1 MKIFYLIHIRFWNHL
16 TETFPMVPI
25 TKCLLKKKNI
35 ACEYNCYLEPWTLSM
50 SQDMDC
56 TSCDMNTPYHTHSV
70 TNITMPLFVCF
81 DALRP
86 SQQFF
91 SHVRMI
97 PCLHGLQWPGKACAM
112 RHSPIKNGN
121 VTSFFAMDAPRSLSD
136 FYDHFVYK
144 IGEYEIGEYEQ
155 INTDAVIHAFH
166 LQ

>member
-1 MKIFYLIHIRFWNHL
+1 
-16 TETFPMVPI
+16 
-25 TKCLLKKKNI
+25 
-35 ACEYNCYLEPWTLSM
+35 
-50 SQDMDC
+50 
-56 TSCDMNTPYHTHSV
+56 
-70 TNITMPLFVCF
+70 
-81 DALRP
+81 
-86 SQQFF
+86 
-91 SHVRMI
+91 
-97 PCLHGLQWPGKACAM
+97 M